1 MEKKILMASTAAL
14 LGMLMAAMVVF
25 TQFSAAHIREAKRE
39 QMEGLRLS
47 AAYGAGQEGVGIRKP
62 QLSLE
67 LPENLGKEGV
77 SVENNYM
84 DQIIAVHI
92 PGMEKDYLDSHPFM
106 GRMDHVRGM
115 RMEKGLVEISMDGVY
130 EVESRVEGGCLYLDF
145 WAPWQVYEKILVI
158 DPGHGGSVSGD
169 IKQGIVEKDLN
180 LAIALRLKELLDENG
195 RHIGVYYTRTEDA
208 NPSFDRRLR
217 LAEGVRADLFLSI
230 HCHSAADGQ
239 MSEENGTEAMYD
251 EQKEDGSQELAE
263 IFLQEVAS
271 SLGSKANGVF
281 PGNRDYV
288 LRSSKVPAVSLA
300 VGYMTNQEELDRL
313 VTPEYQ
319 EQAAQGICN
328 AIMRALGS

>member
-1 MEKKILMASTAAL
+1 MEKKILMVSAAAL
-14 LGMLMAAMVVF
+14 LGMLLAAMVAF
-25 TQFSAAHIREAKRE
+25 TQFSAVHNREAKRE
-39 QMEGLRLS
+39 QMEGLWMFAS
-47 AAYGAGQEGVGIRKP
+47 YGNCQEGVGIREP

-84 DQIIAVHI
+84 DQVIAIHI
-92 PGMEKDYLDSHPFM
+92 PGMEEDYLDSHPFL
-106 GRMDHVRGM
+106 GRMDHIKGM
-115 RMEKGLVEISMDGVY
+115 RMEEGLVEISMDGVY
-130 EVESRVEGGCLYLDF
+130 EVESRVEGGYLYLDF

-169 IKQGIVEKDLN
+169 IKQNIVEKDLN
-180 LAIALRLKELLDENG
+180 LAIVLGLKGLLDEDG

-208 NPSFDRRLR
+208 NPSFDKRLR
-217 LAEGVRADLFLSI
+217 LAEAVRADFFLSI

-239 MSEENGTEAMYD
+239 MSEVNGTEAMYD
-251 EQKEDGSQELAE
+251 EQKGDGSQELAE
-263 IFLQEVAS
+263 IFLQEVTA

-300 VGYMTNQEELDRL
+300 VGYMTNQEELNKL
-313 VTPEYQ
+313 KTPEYQ
-319 EQAAQGICN
+319 RQAAQGIYN
-328 AIMRALGS
+328 AILRAVK